1 MRTNNKM
8 KDYDVESK
16 EWWDVVEEYFA
27 KELGKNLAQHRIDER
42 TMKYKLEVYQRN
54 FLDFVYGSPISMQAL
69 GHDEETKARPNRIV
83 QKEEVQIKEP

>member
-1 MRTNNKM
+1 
-8 KDYDVESK
+8 
-16 EWWDVVEEYFA
+16 
-27 KELGKNLAQHRIDER
+27 
-42 TMKYKLEVYQRN
+42 MKYKLEVYQRN